1 MKIVFS
7 TPVYYPTIGGVAFY
21 TQELAEGLVKKG
33 HEVTVYVLGKK
44 GIFEKNGVIVK
55 RFPSKHILRGY
66 RYSFE
71 FLREIKNENADII
84 HSHHYGYFPA
94 YAGCKAAKKNKIPH
108 VFGPYYHPPIYGIKR
123 KLLSSIYYW
132 FQGKFI
138 LKNSDVILPHTE
150 YEKGLLK
157 KIGADENKMILL
169 PNIVDVSVFK
179 PLIKK
184 KNKKRKEKTVLYVSH
199 IMESKGYDK
208 VIEFARHNPDIN
220 FIIIGHGDPPDEE
233 IMRSAVKNN
242 KNIIWKKDLKL
253 KELVKWY
260 NKADVF
266 VLPSYYEAFG
276 RVIAEAMACGLP
288 VVSTRVG
295 GIPEVVVDGE
305 TGFLVNYGEWDEMER
320 KIKQLL
326 NDDKLRKK
334 MGRNGRNHVVKNFS
348 KEIILN
354 KLERIYG
361 SVL

>member
-7 TPVYYPTIGGVAFY
+7 TPVYYPTIGGAAFY

-33 HEVTVYVLGKK
+33 HEVTVYVFGKK

-71 FLREIKNENADII
+71 FLREIKNENANII

-123 KLLSSIYYW
+123 KLLSLIYYW

-138 LKNSDVILPHTE
+138 LKNSNIILPHTE
-150 YEKGLLK
+150 YEKKMLS
-157 KIGADENKMILL
+157 KIGADMNKMNLL
-169 PNIVDVSVFK
+169 PNIVDISIFK
-179 PLIKK
+179 PEKI

-208 VIEFARHNPDIN
+208 VIEFAKHNPEVN
-220 FIIIGHGDPPDEE
+220 FIIIGHGDPPDEK

-242 KNIIWKKDLKL
+242 KNILWKKNVPI

-260 NKADVF
+260 NRADVF

-276 RVIAEAMACGLP
+276 RVIAEAMACELP

-295 GIPEVVVDGE
+295 GIPEVVDEGVN
-305 TGFLVNYGEWDEMER
+305 GFLVNYGEWDEMES

-326 NDDKLRKK
+326 SDDKLRRQMGEQGRKK
-334 MGRNGRNHVVKNFS
+334 VVENFS
-348 KEIILN
+348 KNIILD
-354 KLERIYG
+354 KLERIYK
-361 SVL
+361 SLL